1 MRSGKAIAIWY
12 SEEDRRRVQE
22 AATLTGYRQV
32 SKYIR
37 DRSLGRDTAGANLQ
51 LQLDRQRLQDQL
63 ETLARQQKTT
73 EALLAMVLYLVRKK
87 ATSGDLS
94 ELLAQMTLFPNVED
108 VVKAASPELA
118 TLLERALA
126 GG

>member
-94 ELLAQMTLFPNVED
+94 ELLAQVTLFPNVED
-108 VVKAASPELA
+108 VVKVASPELA
-118 TLLERALA
+118 GLLDKLV

>member
-51 LQLDRQRLQDQL
+51 LQLDRQRLQDQHI
-63 ETLARQQKTT
+63 ERAF
-73 EALLAMVLYLVRKK
+73 E
-87 ATSGDLS
+87 
-94 ELLAQMTLFPNVED
+94 
-108 VVKAASPELA
+108 ELA
-118 TLLERALA
+118 PGLPCGPGQLASERAA
-126 GG
+126 PVDM

>member
-87 ATSGDLS
+87 ATAGDLS
-94 ELLAQMTLFPNVED
+94 ELLAQMTLFPNVQD
-108 VVKAASPELA
+108 VVEAASPELA
-118 TLLERALA
+118 GLLDKLV

>member
-94 ELLAQMTLFPNVED
+94 ELLAQVTLFPNVED
-108 VVKAASPELA
+108 VVNVASPELA
-118 TLLERALA
+118 GLLDKLV